1 MRPLT
6 SMLIKILEEEDIYQN
21 IKVEPS
27 IIDALK
33 ELASENKVL
42 LGLLR
47 ALGINSPLRM
57 SKKEF
62 LEGRLKPLE

>member
-1 MRPLT
+1 
-6 SMLIKILEEEDIYQN
+6 MLIKILEEEDIYQN